1 MLINTLFLSKPL
13 TETDYSGKTG
23 SSEKLFGFL
32 FSEIMNVNNE
42 SEKLSLIPDHIG
54 GNLIDYKSVFINYN
68 FESNVLLSNLHSK
81 HTKDP
86 IVSLSKLFFEN
97 EILDNQKLN
106 ESEKV
111 IYTPQQFV
119 DSFTQL
125 IKSILDNNNDSSKVE
140 LKLFSKNFI
149 LSQNVDNSHLQN
161 IEKYLIKTIENEPV
175 FSLTLSAFDKQILFE
190 VFSQVVP
197 SILNKETTLTQS
209 VNLDKADENLLK
221 ISSINSIQSIDDKNT
236 ENSLEIVNTEVKEK
250 TTNDIEARSIIANN
264 DDAMV
269 AGTAT
274 KLPHL
279 SLKNNE
285 PKEPS
290 SPEKLILD
298 FSKNLQA
305 KNVQKINDNELVV
318 NHSVEIETIQDSE
331 KNDQI
336 NLGSKTSSE
345 NIAAKSN
352 NIISVQSSKA
362 ENKTYQSE
370 PKNFNELKEIN
381 TQQTK
386 SINSTLKNEAPSVNN
401 SGNTQIK
408 IIIQDTNQNSNQVNS
423 NDTNVSLSKISSIIK
438 NTLEQSPI
446 EITAKIGLPSQTEQ
460 NSDTKNVI
468 EQFSANNIISDRQT
482 QNLFRSLS
490 SNSFNVQRNLAQVN
504 TNKTEQD
511 LEQKSALSLSDESVE
526 TNHSDNSIEIKNTK
540 PEKNDLNPASL
551 KENKINT
558 EIKVNKAVTQD
569 FTVQSNLENSGKTN
583 VEKPTNITV
592 LKNNT
597 KNFREDIEQNNALNH
612 RTDNSELSI
621 KQNSSTLKESALSP
635 EIKVSRGITV
645 DSSVRVKS
653 NSTNEIK
660 VETPE
665 NKIVAP
671 KNSNITLEEV
681 ERNNTVNIKTENREL
696 SIKQNSST
704 LKESALSPEIKVS
717 RGITVDS
724 SVRVKSEI
732 LIEMKTENPENK
744 IVIPKNANNILED
757 VEHNNTVN
765 PKTDNKELSVKQI
778 GSTIKESALSPE
790 IKVSKGITV
799 DSTVRV
805 KSEIL
810 SEIKTENPEN
820 KTATQKNTNNTFES
834 VRQNNSPNYN
844 QSKNTQ
850 ENVKIINND
859 YESENAISNDSE
871 KQTFNIK
878 NSETQ
883 NNTSRDVKTSS
894 KIFKENEQSIIKNR
908 KLNSASE
915 IVKNSVKKTESN
927 ETGTPDILSSQK
939 ERITSENRDVNYSKN
954 HRDSSLLN
962 NFFRV
967 VNDKP
972 AKGVSGINNNS
983 IQEEKSTSGISN
995 IVAENSKEIKVS
1007 PEKENTLINETP
1019 KTDNKTNLYSQQE
1032 QDNSKNSNQ
1041 QYNQTL
1047 SKENPSLNNQAEH
1060 SNDFRDTILGFEK
1073 KAPSFSSRTN
1083 SEVNLSSNKFD
1094 FSKFLESKSL
1104 ENFVRNL
1111 NDNNLNYRAELN
1123 NLAKNNNSVELRLYP
1138 EELGRVKIIIDNA
1151 DNVVSARIEVQ
1162 SEQAKNIILSSLPQL
1177 RDSLKQ
1183 EGLNTQNLNV
1193 YLSSEEQK
1201 GQNGANQKR
1210 KNNNNKM
1217 TFDTEV
1223 QTEEVKIKNLGYNTI
1238 EYLA

>member
-13 TETDYSGKTG
+13 TKTDYSGKAG
-23 SSEKLFGFL
+23 NSEKLFGFL
-32 FSEIMNVNNE
+32 FSEIMNVNND

-68 FESNVLLSNLHSK
+68 FESNVLLSNPQSK
-81 HTKDP
+81 NSKDP

-221 ISSINSIQSIDDKNT
+221 ISSLNSIKSIDNKNT
-236 ENSLEIVNTEVKEK
+236 ENSSEIVNTEVKGK
-250 TTNDIEARSIIANN
+250 TINDIEARSIIANN
-264 DDAMV
+264 DQAIV
-269 AGTAT
+269 AGTET
-274 KLPHL
+274 KLHHI

-290 SPEKLILD
+290 SPEKLISD

-305 KNVQKINDNELVV
+305 KNVQKINDNEFVI
-318 NHSVEIETIQDSE
+318 NHAVEIETIQDSE

-345 NIAAKSN
+345 NIAEKSN

-370 PKNFNELKEIN
+370 PKNFNELKEIS

-423 NDTNVSLSKISSIIK
+423 NDNNVSLSKISSNIK

-446 EITAKIGLPSQTEQ
+446 ELTAKIGLTSQTEQ
-460 NSDTKNVI
+460 NNDSKNVI

-490 SNSFNVQRNLAQVN
+490 SNSFNVQRNLAQVI
-504 TNKTEQD
+504 TNKPEQD
-511 LEQKSALSLSDESVE
+511 LEQKPDLSLSNESVE
-526 TNHSDNSIEIKNTK
+526 TNYSSSSIEIKNTK
-540 PEKNDLNPASL
+540 PEKNDLNATAI
-551 KENKINT
+551 KEHKINT
-558 EIKVNKAVTQD
+558 EIKVNKTVTQD

-592 LKNNT
+592 IQNNT
-597 KNFREDIEQNNALNH
+597 KNFREDIEKNNALNH

-635 EIKVSRGITV
+635 ESKVSRGITV

-653 NSTNEIK
+653 NST
-660 VETPE
+660 
-665 NKIVAP
+665 
-671 KNSNITLEEV
+671 
-681 ERNNTVNIKTENREL
+681 
-696 SIKQNSST
+696 
-704 LKESALSPEIKVS
+704 
-717 RGITVDS
+717 
-724 SVRVKSEI
+724 
-732 LIEMKTENPENK
+732 
-744 IVIPKNANNILED
+744 
-757 VEHNNTVN
+757 
-765 PKTDNKELSVKQI
+765 
-778 GSTIKESALSPE
+778 
-790 IKVSKGITV
+790 
-799 DSTVRV
+799 
-805 KSEIL
+805 
-810 SEIKTENPEN
+810 SEIKIEIPNN
-820 KTATQKNTNNTFES
+820 FTQDT
-834 VRQNNSPNYN
+834 
-844 QSKNTQ
+844 
-850 ENVKIINND
+850 
-859 YESENAISNDSE
+859 
-871 KQTFNIK
+871 
-878 NSETQ
+878 
-883 NNTSRDVKTSS
+883 KTSS
-894 KIFKENEQSIIKNR
+894 KTINGNEPSILKNR
-908 KLNSASE
+908 KLNPASE
-915 IVKNSVKKTESN
+915 VIRNSNNKTEST
-927 ETGTPDILSSQK
+927 ETETTDKLSSQK

-954 HRDSSLLN
+954 LRDSSSLN
-962 NFFRV
+962 NSFRV

-995 IVAENSKEIKVS
+995 IVVENSKEIKVS
-1007 PEKENTLINETP
+1007 PKKENTLINETP

-1032 QDNSKNSNQ
+1032 HDNSKNSNQ

-1083 SEVNLSSNKFD
+1083 SEVNLNSNKFD
-1094 FSKFLESKSL
+1094 FNKFFESKSL
-1104 ENFVRNL
+1104 ENFVRTL

-1162 SEQAKNIILSSLPQL
+1162 SEQARNIILSNLPQL
-1177 RDSLKQ
+1177 RESLKQ

-1193 YLSSEEQK
+1193 YVSSEEHK

-1217 TFDTEV
+1217 TFETEA
-1223 QTEEVKIKNLGYNTI
+1223 QTEEVKIKNFGYNTI
-1238 EYLA
+1238 EYLV

>member
-13 TETDYSGKTG
+13 TETDYSGKAG

-221 ISSINSIQSIDDKNT
+221 ISSINSIQSIDNKNT
-236 ENSLEIVNTEVKEK
+236 ENSLIIVNNVVKEK

-264 DDAMV
+264 DDAIV
-269 AGTAT
+269 AGTET

-285 PKEPS
+285 LKEQS
-290 SPEKLILD
+290 SPEKLISD

-305 KNVQKINDNELVV
+305 KNVQKINDSELVI
-318 NHSVEIETIQDSE
+318 NHSVKIETIQDSE

-352 NIISVQSSKA
+352 NIISVQSLKA
-362 ENKTYQSE
+362 DNKTYQSE
-370 PKNFNELKEIN
+370 PKNFNELKQIN
-381 TQQTK
+381 SQQTK
-386 SINSTLKNEAPSVNN
+386 SFNSSLKNEPQGVNN

-408 IIIQDTNQNSNQVNS
+408 IIIQDTNQNSNEAKLNS
-423 NDTNVSLSKISSIIK
+423 NDTNVSLSKVSTIIK

-446 EITAKIGLPSQTEQ
+446 EITAKIGLTSQTEQ

-490 SNSFNVQRNLAQVN
+490 SNSFNLQRNLAQVI
-504 TNKTEQD
+504 TNKPEKN
-511 LEQKSALSLSDESVE
+511 LEQKPAVSLSDESAE
-526 TNHSDNSIEIKNTK
+526 TDHSGSSIEIKNTK
-540 PEKNDLNPASL
+540 PEKNDLNPAAF
-551 KENKINT
+551 KEQKINT
-558 EIKVNKAVTQD
+558 EIKVNKTVTQD

-592 LKNNT
+592 LQNNT

-612 RTDNSELSI
+612 RTDNRELSI
-621 KQNSSTLKESALSP
+621 KQNNSTTKESALSP
-635 EIKVSRGITV
+635 EIKLSKGISV
-645 DSSVRVKS
+645 DS
-653 NSTNEIK
+653 T
-660 VETPE
+660 
-665 NKIVAP
+665 
-671 KNSNITLEEV
+671 
-681 ERNNTVNIKTENREL
+681 
-696 SIKQNSST
+696 
-704 LKESALSPEIKVS
+704 
-717 RGITVDS
+717 
-724 SVRVKSEI
+724 VRVKSEI

-744 IVIPKNANNILED
+744 IVIPKNANNNLED

-765 PKTDNKELSVKQI
+765 PKTDNKELSVKQNS
-778 GSTIKESALSPE
+778 STIKESALSPE

-810 SEIKTENPEN
+810 NEIKTENPEN

-850 ENVKIINND
+850 ENIKIINND

-883 NNTSRDVKTSS
+883 NNISRDVKTSS
-894 KIFKENEQSIIKNR
+894 KIFNENEQSINKNR

-915 IVKNSVKKTESN
+915 VVKNSINKTESN
-927 ETGTPDILSSQK
+927 ETETPDILSSQK
-939 ERITSENRDVNYSKN
+939 ERITSENREVNFSKN

-962 NFFRV
+962 NAFRV

-995 IVAENSKEIKVS
+995 IVVENSKEIKVS

-1032 QDNSKNSNQ
+1032 QYNSKNSNQ

-1060 SNDFRDTILGFEK
+1060 SNDFRDLINGFEK
-1073 KAPSFSSRTN
+1073 KATPLSSRTSN
-1083 SEVNLSSNKFD
+1083 DINLSSNKFD
-1094 FSKFLESKSL
+1094 FNKFFESKSL

-1162 SEQAKNIILSSLPQL
+1162 SEQAKNIILSNLPQL
-1177 RDSLKQ
+1177 RESLKQ

-1210 KNNNNKM
+1210 KNNSNKM
-1217 TFDTEV
+1217 MFETEA
-1223 QTEEVKIKNLGYNTI
+1223 QTEEVKVKNFGYNTI